1 MESKLKMKIGFVGNC
16 QANALCWYFR
26 NLLQSDFYWVDGVFG
41 GKNHPYINNQN
52 RFLDQTK
59 FNIFDHEIGIKY
71 LKSCDVI
78 IYQKIRPERNAYF
91 NYLKI
96 EKEYSN
102 ENTKLISFPHIFF
115 NEEIGDYKEMAI
127 REEKNNVSIRASEII
142 KNNKKHQLMVRGIK
156 NHDYPTAFFFIE
168 IIKAILNILD
178 IQLDAKTY
186 SHYLKLG
193 YPFEK
198 YEYNL

>member
-1 MESKLKMKIGFVGNC
+1 MKIGFVGNC

-26 NLLQSDFYWVDGVFG
+26 KLLQSDFYWVNGVFG
-41 GKNHPYINNQN
+41 KDNPYINDQN
-52 RFLDQTK
+52 RFLDQPK
-59 FNIFDHEIGIKY
+59 FNIDDHELGIRY

-78 IYQKIRPERNAYF
+78 IYQKIKPERNAYF

-96 EKEYSN
+96 EQEYSN
-102 ENTKLISFPHIFF
+102 KKTKLISFPHIVF
-115 NEEIGDYKEMAI
+115 NEETGDYKEMVI
-127 REEKNNVSIRASEII
+127 REEKNNVSIRASQII
-142 KNNKKHQLMVRGIK
+142 RSNQKNQLMVRGIK
-156 NHDYPTAFFFIE
+156 NFDYPTAFFFLE
-168 IIKAILNILD
+168 IIKAILTILD
-178 IQLDAKTY
+178 IQLDEKTY

>member
-1 MESKLKMKIGFVGNC
+1 MKNKNIKIGFVGNC

-41 GKNHPYINNQN
+41 GKGSPYITNQH

-59 FNIFDHEIGIKY
+59 FNIYDHEVGIKY

-78 IYQKIRPERNAYF
+78 IYQKIQPERNAHF
-91 NYLKI
+91 NHLKI

-102 ENTKLISFPHIFF
+102 KKTKLISFPHIVF
-115 NEEIGDYKEMAI
+115 NEETGDYQEMVI
-127 REEKNNVSIRASEII
+127 REEKNNVSIRVSEII
-142 KNNKKHQLMVRGIK
+142 KNNNKKNQLMVRGIK
-156 NHDYPTAFFFIE
+156 NHDYPTAFFFIK
-168 IIKAILNILD
+168 IIQVMFDLLGIKLD
-178 IQLDAKTY
+178 KEMHYQ
-186 SHYLKLG
+186 YLKLG

-198 YEYNL
+198 YEK

>member
-1 MESKLKMKIGFVGNC
+1 MINLKIGFVGNC

-26 NLLQSDFYWVDGVFG
+26 NLLQSDFYWVDCVFG
-41 GKNHPYINNQN
+41 KDNPYITDQN

-59 FNIFDHEIGIKY
+59 FNIYDPEVGIEY

-78 IYQKIRPERNAYF
+78 IYQKIKPERSTHF

-102 ENTKLISFPHIFF
+102 KKTKLISFPHIVF
-115 NEEIGDYKEMAI
+115 NEETGDYKEMAI

-142 KNNKKHQLMVRGIK
+142 KNNQKNQLMVKGFE
-156 NHDYPTAFFFIE
+156 NHDYPTAFFFLE
-168 IIKAILNILD
+168 IIQVMFDLLSIRLD
-178 IQLDAKTY
+178 KKLYRQYLD
-186 SHYLKLG
+186 LG

-198 YEYNL
+198 YEK

>member
-1 MESKLKMKIGFVGNC
+1 MEIGFVGNC

-41 GKNHPYINNQN
+41 GKDHPYITNQN

-59 FNIFDHEIGIKY
+59 FNIYDHEVGIKY

-78 IYQKIRPERNAYF
+78 IYQKIRPERNTNF

-102 ENTKLISFPHIFF
+102 KKTKLISFPHIVF
-115 NEEIGDYKEMAI
+115 NEETGDYKELAI
-127 REEKNNVSIRASEII
+127 REE
-142 KNNKKHQLMVRGIK
+142 K
-156 NHDYPTAFFFIE
+156 NHDYPTAFFFLE
-168 IIKAILNILD
+168 IIQVMFDLLGIKLD
-178 IQLDAKTY
+178 REMYYQ
-186 SHYLKLG
+186 YLKLG

-198 YEYNL
+198 YEN